1 MNKQTIVFIF
11 AFIFFSAAIVGGYF
25 VYDKTQNSEPE
36 TLGKYSPANSAE
48 SKLSENETQQS
59 NEQTENG
66 LQVQGAS
73 TESNSNPNSLP
84 TPKNFSVYEKYA
96 NDQTASYIDIVKGTG
111 EPVETGDKVAMV
123 YKGWLTNGE
132 LFDQSRKNEQ
142 GQIEPFVLE
151 LGAGQVIPG
160 WEQTILGMQQGGKRR
175 LVIPYTAG
183 YGEAGQGP
191 IPAKAMLIF
200 DVELVEIQKK
210 DLNPPGA
217 ILP

>member
-1 MNKQTIVFIF
+1 MNKQATYFTIAFMVF
-11 AFIFFSAAIVGGYF
+11 AAAVVGGFF
-25 VYDKTQNSEPE
+25 VYRNTKNTESDSQS
-36 TLGKYSPANSAE
+36 KYSPGNTAE
-48 SKLSENETQQS
+48 TKINESETKQTQGQAS
-59 NEQTENG
+59 G
-66 LQVQGAS
+66 LKVQGAS
-73 TESNSNPNSLP
+73 TSEDTGDANSLP
-84 TPKNFSVYEKYA
+84 SPKNFSVYEKYA
-96 NDQTASYIDIVKGTG
+96 NEQNALYVDIKKGTG
-111 EPVETGDKVAMV
+111 EPVETGDKVAML

-160 WEQTILGMQQGGKRR
+160 WEQTIVGMQQGGTRR
-175 LVIPYTAG
+175 LIIPYVAG

-191 IPAKAMLIF
+191 IPPKAMLIF
-200 DVELVEIQKK
+200 DVELVDIQKK